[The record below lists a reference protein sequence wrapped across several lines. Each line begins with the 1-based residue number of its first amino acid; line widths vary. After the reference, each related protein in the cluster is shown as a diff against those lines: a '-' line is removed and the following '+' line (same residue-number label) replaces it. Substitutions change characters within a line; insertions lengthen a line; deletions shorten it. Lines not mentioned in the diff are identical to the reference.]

1 MSAYGYD
8 SVTIALYRYR
18 PASARSLAVL
28 AGADSKGDAARRD
41 SADLLRMVAMASPPG
56 DATIPTLGEI
66 FRPRP
71 AEMSKAEIKK
81 ALIDRLMGSPNKGD
95 MT

>member
-28 AGADSKGDAARRD
+28 AGADSKSDAARLYF
-41 SADLLRMVAMASPPG
+41 ADLLRIVAMANLSG
-56 DATIPTLGEI
+56 DTTIPTLGEI

-81 ALIDRLMGSPNKGD
+81 ALIDRLRNVN
-95 MT
+95 

>member
-1 MSAYGYD
+1 M
-8 SVTIALYRYR
+8 TIALYRYR

-28 AGADSKGDAARRD
+28 AGADSKSDAAMLYF
-41 SADLLRMVAMASPPG
+41 ADLLRIVAMANLSG
-56 DATIPTLGEI
+56 DATIPTLSEI

-81 ALIDRLMGSPNKGD
+81 ALIDRLIGSPDKGD

>member
-28 AGADSKGDAARRD
+28 AGADSKSDAARLYF
-41 SADLLRMVAMASPPG
+41 ADLLRIVAMANLSG

-66 FRPRP
+66 FTPRP

-81 ALIDRLMGSPNKGD
+81 ALIDRLRNAN
-95 MT
+95 